1 MVVDTRVILDR
12 VQDEDFF
19 EEHQSI
25 DYGERGTAMPE
36 NLYVIDG
43 TVYEY
48 KDPTTR
54 DIIRAFD
61 VDPQLQATELAMTQP
76 LRSANWSIVPRD
88 GDSGEAYFCREI
100 LENAPEEGGLKT
112 PMSTIIAQCARAP
125 FVRRAH
131 FELVWGKG
139 DSGEDEA
146 GQDRLI
152 DIAYRPP
159 ETCRMIADDNGRVLG
174 FRQQGLRPNSGGILD
189 EVFGPNKSFVY
200 IYGAHRNPIT
210 GHSLAQTGYKTYLDK
225 QKVMRLYFLHLQNV
239 ALSSIKGEYDGPE
252 GQAGQEK
259 LTRKLQKLR
268 GGGTV
273 VLGPGESANFF
284 EGGRAGEEFRNAL
297 RYLDSQIAGS
307 MLMRFLQLG
316 TDTTTGSWSL
326 SRDHSD
332 FYLMSL
338 ESIQHEIASAITS
351 QILSRLVFW
360 NFGPRAKFPAFV
372 FERLSETQRMR
383 ALETWEKLVTAT
395 TPVNVDQRIM
405 QAISQKAMPA
415 LDIELQETTSDDPE
429 ADMEAGDPA
438 SGTNTPPNSPPPDGT
453 TNGTLDGGGNLPDRT
468 ERIGMIVEAINNR
481 GNRSR

>member
-1 MVVDTRVILDR
+1 MVDTRLILDR
-12 VQDEDFF
+12 VQDENFF
-19 EEHQSI
+19 GEDGV
-25 DYGERGTAMPE
+25 DYGERGTAIPE
-36 NLYVIDG
+36 GLYVLDG

-48 KDPTTR
+48 KEPTTR

-76 LRSANWSIVPRD
+76 LRSANWSIEPTA
-88 GDSGEAYFCREI
+88 GDSGEAFWCREI
-100 LENAPEEGGLKT
+100 LEKPPESGGIKT

-131 FELVWGKG
+131 FELVWKK
-139 DSGEDEA
+139 DEE
-146 GQDRLI
+146 GRDVLE

-159 ETCRMIADDNGRVLG
+159 ETCRVMADDNGRVLG
-174 FRQQGLRPNSGGILD
+174 FRQTGMKPHSGAVLD
-189 EVFGPNKSFVY
+189 EIFGPNKSFVY
-200 IYGAHRNPIT
+200 IYGSYRNPVQ
-210 GHSLAQTGYKTYLDK
+210 GHSIAQTGYKTYLDK
-225 QKVMRLYFLHLQNV
+225 QKVLRLYFLHLQNV

-316 TDTTTGSWSL
+316 TDSNTGSWSL

-338 ESIQHEIASAITS
+338 ESIQHEIASSITT

-360 NFGPRAKFPAFV
+360 NFGPNAKFPVFT

-383 ALETWEKLVTAT
+383 SLQTWEKLVTAA
-395 TPVNVDQRIM
+395 TPVNIDKRIVH
-405 QAISQKAMPA
+405 AITQKAMPA
-415 LDIELQETTSDDPE
+415 LDIDLGQIANADTGVDIARSDLNEDT
-429 ADMEAGDPA
+429 DQ
-438 SGTNTPPNSPPPDGT
+438 PPSEDLVNPSEPQT
-453 TNGTLDGGGNLPDRT
+453 TNQPGPSGNGTPDRT
-468 ERIGMIVEAINNR
+468 ERIAQIVEVIQNR
-481 GNRSR
+481 GSRTPTT